1 MDVQT
6 ADPDALA
13 EALFGTDERAMRA
26 YALARR
32 AHAGQRDKA
41 GAPYI
46 LHPLS
51 VAQGVMASGDEDA
64 LVCALL
70 HDVVEDGGV
79 DLDEIRQE
87 FGDAE
92 VLNRAVHT
100 GQAVGLA
107 LFKGLVR

>member
-1 MDVQT
+1 MDVQA

-51 VAQGVMASGDEDA
+51 VAQG
-64 LVCALL
+64 
-70 HDVVEDGGV
+70 
-79 DLDEIRQE
+79 
-87 FGDAE
+87 
-92 VLNRAVHT
+92 
-100 GQAVGLA
+100 
-107 LFKGLVR
+107 